1 MESSVTV
8 APSQS
13 LNEAFTVYRPDDQS
27 SKTCPEVKN
36 AQLKDESEL
45 SSSARSFLPENQ
57 RLTEQRLE
65 EKYGGRREGFTAH
78 DFETADVRKSS
89 YFNSQETTPEKNL
102 SSGLER
108 PKGRRNTFVSALKS
122 ITESVLPL

>member
-1 MESSVTV
+1 MEFSVTA
-8 APSQS
+8 APSQN
-13 LNEAFTVYRPDDQS
+13 LNEAAIVYLPDGQS
-27 SKTCPEVKN
+27 TKTHTEVEN

-45 SSSARSFLPENQ
+45 SSSARSPLPEDQ

-65 EKYGGRREGFTAH
+65 GKNGGRREGFSAH
-78 DFETADVRKSS
+78 DFETTSGRKSS

-108 PKGRRNTFVSALKS
+108 PKG
-122 ITESVLPL
+122 